1 MLSAIIQ
8 KLKFLDGLVSQRITK
23 DLIPYDLIAASGIV
37 TKQLPLFIK
46 IDFYLLIL
54 MLPFLFWKLL
64 QPLNKKLNIVLIIIL
79 FLIGVFTFGIFLGFL
94 QILYS

>member
-1 MLSAIIQ
+1 MLSAFVQ
-8 KLKFLDGLVSQRITK
+8 KLKFLDGLVSQRIAK

-46 IDFYLLIL
+46 IIFYLLIL
-54 MLPFLFWKLL
+54 LLPFLFWKLL
-64 QPLNKKLNIVLIIIL
+64 QPLNKKINIVLVILL
-79 FLIGVFTFGIFLGFL
+79 FLIGVFAFGIFLGFL